1 MVFPG
6 RRFRY
11 TLAHILPRGK
21 DHVNAPAPLPAVAGV
36 PLSFYH
42 GKAAE
47 LARDIVMQIDGAR
60 ALAHAYGLTDD
71 QWDILRNSPAFKQLV
86 ADTQTSLQGAEGTM
100 ERIRRKA
107 GLALEHAIPEIFG
120 LITNEKSSPAAR
132 VAAFDSLKDAAG
144 VKQNSSVAPPPATFQ
159 LNISFPTAPE
169 RNLVVDVAQPA
180 VIEHEQ

>member
-60 ALAHAYGLTDD
+60 A
-71 QWDILRNSPAFKQLV
+71 
-86 ADTQTSLQGAEGTM
+86 
-100 ERIRRKA
+100 
-107 GLALEHAIPEIFG
+107 
-120 LITNEKSSPAAR
+120 
-132 VAAFDSLKDAAG
+132 
-144 VKQNSSVAPPPATFQ
+144 
-159 LNISFPTAPE
+159 
-169 RNLVVDVAQPA
+169 
-180 VIEHEQ
+180 